1 MKFKSRKDVLF
12 QILVFGLSSFFA
24 VIILYQLIFTK
35 QQNQSII
42 GNFILTLTIVF
53 FMWIYFGTGYELT
66 KTELKYKS
74 GPIRG
79 KIKID
84 EITEIIKGKSLW
96 SGLKPATSRSGL
108 ILKHRKFDEIYISP
122 DSNDF
127 FIAKI
132 LEINKNIKITNH
144 ETKI

>member
-12 QILVFGLSSFFA
+12 QILVFGLSSFFV

-35 QQNQSII
+35 LENESIV
-42 GNFILTLTIVF
+42 GNFILTLTIAF

-66 KTELKYKS
+66 TTDLKYKS

-84 EITEIIKGKSLW
+84 EITEIIIGKSLW

-108 ILKHRKFDEIYISP
+108 ILKYRKFDEIYISP

-132 LEINKNIKITNH
+132 LEINKDITITNH
-144 ETKI
+144 KIKI